1 MRSLYG
7 LLGEKLTHSF
17 SPQIHSE
24 IFEETKIDGYYHL
37 FSVEK
42 SDLKDA
48 VAGFKALKIK
58 GVNVTIPY
66 KVEVMKHLDRISEEA
81 EKIGAVNTICF
92 KDGKIIGYNTDY
104 YGFGMMLDKFNVN
117 INDKKA
123 VILGTGGAARAVL
136 QYLVDNN
143 IKKVII
149 VSRNKEEGREKFQNF
164 NVASYEELKSIED
177 MDIVINTTP
186 CGMYPNTEY
195 SPIDKDVI
203 SKFHTAI
210 DLIYN
215 PKETLFLKYAKEE
228 GLKAINGLC
237 MLVGQAV
244 KAEEL
249 WNNFKINSK
258 TVDKVYTNIDILS
271 DQ

>member
-1 MRSLYG
+1 MGSLYG

-17 SPQIHSE
+17 SPQIHSQ
-24 IFEETKIDGYYHL
+24 IFKETKIDGYYHL
-37 FSVEK
+37 FAVEK
-42 SDLKDA
+42 RDLKDA

-66 KVEVMKHLDRISEEA
+66 KVDVMKYLDRISEEA

-92 KDGKIIGYNTDY
+92 KEGKTIGYNTDY
-104 YGFGMMLDKFNVN
+104 YGFGMMLDKFNIN
-117 INDKKA
+117 INEKKA

-149 VSRNKEEGREKFQNF
+149 VSRNKEEGTEKFQNF
-164 NVASYEELKSIED
+164 NVISYEELETIEH

-186 CGMYPNTEY
+186 SGMYPKTEY
-195 SPIDKDVI
+195 SPIDKNII
-203 SKFHTAI
+203 SKFNTAI

-215 PKETLFLKYAKEE
+215 PKETLFLKYARKE
-228 GLKAINGLC
+228 GLKAINGLY

-249 WNNFKINSK
+249 WNNFKIDSK
-258 TVDKVYTNIDILS
+258 AVDKIHINVDLLS

>member
-1 MRSLYG
+1 MGSLYG

-17 SPQIHSE
+17 SPQIHSQ
-24 IFEETKIDGYYHL
+24 IFKETKIDGYYHL
-37 FSVEK
+37 FAVEK
-42 SDLKDA
+42 RDLKDA

-66 KVEVMKHLDRISEEA
+66 KVDVMNYLDEISEEA
-81 EKIGAVNTICF
+81 KKIGAVNTICF
-92 KDGKIIGYNTDY
+92 KEGKTIGYNTDY
-104 YGFGMMLDKFNVN
+104 YGFGMMLDKFNVD
-117 INDKKA
+117 INEKTA

-149 VSRNKEEGREKFQNF
+149 VSRNKEEGTEKFQNF
-164 NVASYEELKSIED
+164 NVISYEELETIQH

-186 CGMYPNTEY
+186 SGMYPKTEY
-195 SPIDKDVI
+195 SPIDKNII
-203 SKFHTAI
+203 SKFNTAV

-215 PKETLFLKYAKEE
+215 PKETLFLKYAREE
-228 GLKAINGLC
+228 GLKAINGLY

-249 WNNFKINSK
+249 WNNFKIDST
-258 TVDKVYTNIDILS
+258 TVDKIHINVDLLS